1 MTTSLQQEIAH
12 WEAELDRIAENSVSD
27 GWLPS
32 ERRLAEAQ
40 HTITAYRGHV
50 LPSFT
55 SERLYDAIVADELTH
70 LVDRLEDLRN
80 DLFQTNHEDRDAHQQ
95 IAETLASLRTL
106 GRLAIRFEQAAESA
120 EATGVR

>member
-1 MTTSLQQEIAH
+1 MTLSLQREIAR

-27 GWLPS
+27 GWHPS

-40 HTITAYRGHV
+40 HTITAYRSHI
-50 LPSFT
+50 LPGFT
-55 SERLYDAIVADELTH
+55 SERVYDAIVADELTH

-80 DLFQTNHEDRDAHQQ
+80 DLFRTTHEDRDAHQE

-106 GRLAIRFEQAAESA
+106 SRLAIRFDQALEPA
-120 EATGVR
+120 EAPGVR